1 MKLAGEQLILDTNIL
16 VYWMR
21 GRTAG
26 EWLRTEYDLSNRS
39 PRPVVPVVVVAEI
52 QAFARRNRWGA
63 TKLDLL
69 AKLLRSLPHADI
81 SPEVVIEAYVELDCE
96 THARGQKMGKN
107 DLWIAAIT
115 RVLGAVVLT
124 TDKDFDRFDQTMVR
138 VERVAVPT
146 TVATP

>member
-21 GRTAG
+21 GQAAG

-52 QAFARRNRWGA
+52 QAFARRNKWGA
-63 TKLDLL
+63 AKLDLL
-69 AKLLRSLPHADI
+69 AKLLKSLPHADI
-81 SPEVVIEAYVELDCE
+81 SAEVVIEAYVDLDCE
-96 THARGQKMGKN
+96 THARGQTMGKN
-107 DLWIAAIT
+107 DVWIAAIA

-124 TDKDFDRFDQTMVR
+124 TDKDFDRFDQGMVK
-138 VERVAVPT
+138 VERIDIP
-146 TVATP
+146 ATGAAP